1 MIFTYRGFTP
11 EHRKRPQRIFHTAAF
26 FFQPDRM
33 KNATKNG
40 IISFVFNYFPVI
52 LGLWGVFGI
61 LEAIDYICDI
71 IY

>member
-1 MIFTYRGFTP
+1 
-11 EHRKRPQRIFHTAAF
+11 
-26 FFQPDRM
+26 M

-40 IISFVFNYFPVI
+40 LISSVFSYFSAI